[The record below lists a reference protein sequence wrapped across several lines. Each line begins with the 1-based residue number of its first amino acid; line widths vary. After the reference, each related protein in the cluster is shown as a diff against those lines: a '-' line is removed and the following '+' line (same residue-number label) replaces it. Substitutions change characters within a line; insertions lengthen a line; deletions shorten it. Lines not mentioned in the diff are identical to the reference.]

1 MNKQIL
7 PVGNILVRKEVAET
21 HFKCDLLKC
30 KGACCTFESH
40 YGAPVTWTEVEKI
53 ESLLSK
59 VIDYIPAEHKQVIKE
74 EGFYEVKKD
83 EPLLKSFQNKAC
95 VFVYYEKEIAKCALE
110 KAFIEGKTDF
120 KKPISCHLFPIRVSD
135 FGGDVLRYEY
145 LDQCEPAIE
154 LGKKDNTTV
163 AEFCEE
169 PLNRLYGKEWY
180 SQFKELIGK

>member
-40 YGAPVTWTEVEKI
+40 YGAPVAWTEVEKI
-53 ESLLSK
+53 GSLLSK
-59 VIDYIPAEHKQVIKE
+59 VIDFIPQEHKQVIKE

-83 EPLLKSFQNKAC
+83 EPLLKSYKNKAC
-95 VFVYYEKEIAKCALE
+95 VFVYYENEIAKCALE

-135 FGGDVLRYEY
+135 FGGDVLRYEH

>member
-7 PVGNILVRKEVAET
+7 PVGNVLVRKEIAET

-40 YGAPVTWTEVEKI
+40 FGAPVTWDEIDQI
-53 ESLLSK
+53 EAILPRVLEYIPGEHRK
-59 VIDYIPAEHKQVIKE
+59 VIE
-74 EGFYEVKKD
+74 EQGFYEVKKN
-83 EPLLKSFQNKAC
+83 ESLLKSYQNKAC
-95 VFVYYEKEIAKCALE
+95 VFVYYENEVAKCALE
-110 KAFIEGKTDF
+110 KGFLDGRTEF

-135 FGGDVLRYEY
+135 FGGDVLRFEH
-145 LDQCEPAIE
+145 LDECKPAIE
-154 LGKKDNTTV
+154 LGTKDNTTV

-169 PLNRLYGKEWY
+169 PLNRKYGKEWY